1 MCTALKHQK
10 YSKFMIQSTNKIL
23 VPIDFSEQSLI
34 ALEQSYN
41 LAREYHAEI
50 TLLHVIEEGG
60 MLAKFFSKEQHAD
73 MKKNIQEQLDKLAIE
88 EGKKAKLTVNTL
100 IARGTVYEKVNEVA
114 ELINATM
121 IVMGTNGDQGLK
133 KKFIGSN
140 ALRVV
145 RESKIPVITIKGKH
159 HRKGCKNIVLPL
171 DLSKETRE
179 KVSNAIELSRLF
191 GGSTIRVV
199 SVLFTTDEFVVNRIT
214 RQLGQVKAF
223 LEKEN
228 VECSAEIIKGI
239 KGEETLAQNILEY
252 AQKVEGDLIMIMTQQ
267 EVDFTQYF
275 IGSSAQEI
283 INHSKIPVLS
293 IRPTVKKDTTVF
305 PNPY

>member
-1 MCTALKHQK
+1 
-10 YSKFMIQSTNKIL
+10 MIQASNKIL

-50 TLLHVIEEGG
+50 TLLNVIEESG
-60 MLAKFFSKEQHAD
+60 MLAKFFSNQQHD
-73 MKKNIQEQLDKLAIE
+73 DLKKKVQDQLDALAVDVE
-88 EGKKAKLTVNTL
+88 KKSGV
-100 IARGTVYEKVNEVA
+100 KVNVIIAKGSTYDKIAEVA
-114 ELINATM
+114 EMINATL

-140 ALRVV
+140 ALRVI
-145 RESKIPVITIKGKH
+145 RESTVPVITIKGKH
-159 HRKGCKNIVLPL
+159 HRNGCKTIVLPL

-179 KVSNAIELSRLF
+179 KVDKAVEFSRLF
-191 GGSTIRVV
+191 HGAVVRVV

-214 RQLGQVKAF
+214 RQLGQVKSF

-228 VECSAEIIKGI
+228 VECTAEIIKGI

-252 AQKVEGDLIMIMTQQ
+252 AVKVEGDLLMIMTQQ
-267 EVDFTQYF
+267 EIDFTEFF

-293 IRPTVKKDTTVF
+293 IRPQLKKDTSVF
-305 PNPY
+305 TNPY

>member
-1 MCTALKHQK
+1 
-10 YSKFMIQSTNKIL
+10 MIQASNKIL

-50 TLLHVIEEGG
+50 TLLNVIEEGG
-60 MLAKFFSKEQHAD
+60 MLAKFFSNQQHD
-73 MKKNIQEQLDKLAIE
+73 DIKKKIQEQLDSLATDVE
-88 EGKKAKLTVNTL
+88 KKSGVKVNTI
-100 IARGTVYEKVNEVA
+100 IAKGSTYDKIAEVA
-114 ELINATM
+114 DMINATL
-121 IVMGTNGDQGLK
+121 IVMGTNGDEGLK

-145 RESKIPVITIKGKH
+145 RESNVPVITIKGKH
-159 HRKGCKNIVLPL
+159 HRNGCKTIVLPL

-179 KVSNAIELSRLF
+179 KVDKAVEFSRLF
-191 GGSTIRVV
+191 HGAVVRVV

-228 VECSAEIIKGI
+228 VECTAEIIKGI

-252 AQKVEGDLIMIMTQQ
+252 AVKVEGDLLMIMTQQ
-267 EVDFTQYF
+267 EIDFTEFF

-283 INHSKIPVLS
+283 IYHSKIPVLS
-293 IRPTVKKDTTVF
+293 IRPQAKRDTTVF
-305 PNPY
+305 TNPY

>member
-1 MCTALKHQK
+1 
-10 YSKFMIQSTNKIL
+10 MIQATNKIL
-23 VPIDFSEQSLI
+23 VPVDFSEQSLI

-41 LAREYHAEI
+41 LAREYNAEI
-50 TLLHVIEEGG
+50 TLLNVVDEGG
-60 MLAKFFSKEQHAD
+60 MLAKFFSKEQHED
-73 MKKNIQEQLDKLAIE
+73 MKKSIQKQLDDLAKDAE
-88 EGKKAKLTVNTL
+88 KKSGLKFNTL
-100 IARGTVYEKVNEVA
+100 VAKGHIYDKINEVA
-114 ELINATM
+114 DLINATM
-121 IVMGTNGDQGLK
+121 IIMGTNGDGNLK
-133 KKFIGSN
+133 KRFIGSN

-145 RESKIPVITIKGKH
+145 RESKVPVITIRGKH

-179 KVSNAIELSRLF
+179 KVSKAIELSHHF
-191 GGSTIRVV
+191 GGATIRVV
-199 SVLFTTDEFVVNRIT
+199 SVLFTADEFVVNRIT

-228 VECSAEIIKGI
+228 IECTAEIIKGI

-252 AQKVEGDLIMIMTQQ
+252 ANKVEGDLILIMTQQ

-283 INHSKIPVLS
+283 INHSTIPVMS
-293 IRPTVKKDTTVF
+293 ILPQHKKDTTVF
-305 PNPY
+305 TNPY

>member
-1 MCTALKHQK
+1 
-10 YSKFMIQSTNKIL
+10 MISSTNKIL

-41 LAREYHAEI
+41 LAKEYHAEI
-50 TLLHVIEEGG
+50 TLLHVIDEGG
-60 MLAKFFSKEQHAD
+60 MLSKFFSKEQHD
-73 MKKNIQEQLDKLAIE
+73 DLKKKVQEQLDKLAE
-88 EGKKAKLTVNTL
+88 EESKKTKLKIHTLVGKGVIYDK
-100 IARGTVYEKVNEVA
+100 INEVA

-121 IVMGTNGDQGLK
+121 IIMGTNGDEGLK
-133 KKFIGSN
+133 KRFIGSN
-140 ALRVV
+140 ALRVA

-179 KVSNAIELSRLF
+179 KVSKAIELSKLF
-191 GGSTIRVV
+191 GGATIRVV

-228 VECSAEIIKGI
+228 IECTAEIIKGI

-293 IRPTVKKDTTVF
+293 IRPVLRKDTTSF
-305 PNPY
+305 PHPY

>member
-1 MCTALKHQK
+1 
-10 YSKFMIQSTNKIL
+10 MIQSTNKIL

-41 LAREYHAEI
+41 LAREYNAEI

-60 MLAKFFSKEQHAD
+60 MLAKFFSKEQHED
-73 MKKNIQEQLDKLAIE
+73 MKKKIQEQLDQLAVE
-88 EGKKAKLTVNTL
+88 QEKKNNIKINTL
-100 IARGTVYEKVNEVA
+100 VARGPVYEKINEVA

-121 IVMGTNGDQGLK
+121 IIMGTNGGEGEGIK
-133 KKFIGSN
+133 KRFIGSN

-179 KVSNAIELSRLF
+179 KVSNAIQLSRLF
-191 GGSTIRVV
+191 GGATIRVV

-228 VECSAEIIKGI
+228 IECTAEIIKGI

-293 IRPTVKKDTTVF
+293 IRPVPKKDTTVF

>member
-1 MCTALKHQK
+1 
-10 YSKFMIQSTNKIL
+10 MIQSTNKIL

-41 LAREYHAEI
+41 IAREYHAEI
-50 TLLHVIEEGG
+50 TLLHVIEESG
-60 MLAKFFSKEQHAD
+60 MLTKFFSNQQHD
-73 MKKNIQEQLDKLAIE
+73 DLKKNVQKELDKLAAE
-88 EGKKAKLTVNTL
+88 VEKKAKVTVNTL
-100 IARGTVYEKVNEVA
+100 IAKGSIYEKVAEVA

-121 IVMGTNGDQGLK
+121 IVMGTHGDDVK
-133 KKFIGSN
+133 RKRFIGSN

-145 RESKIPVITIKGKH
+145 RESSVPVITIKGKH

-179 KVSNAIELSRLF
+179 KVTKAIELSKLF
-191 GGSTIRVV
+191 GGASIRVV
-199 SVLFTTDEFVVNRIT
+199 SVLFTTDEFVVNRLT

-223 LEKEN
+223 LEKEDI
-228 VECSAEIIKGI
+228 ECTAEIIKGI
-239 KGEETLAQNILEY
+239 RGEETLAENILEY
-252 AQKVEGDLIMIMTQQ
+252 AAKVEGDLIMIMTQQ

-293 IRPTVKKDTTVF
+293 IRPLPKKDTTLF

>member
-1 MCTALKHQK
+1 
-10 YSKFMIQSTNKIL
+10 MIQASNKIL

-50 TLLHVIEEGG
+50 TLLNVIEEGG
-60 MLAKFFSKEQHAD
+60 MLAKFFSNQQHD
-73 MKKNIQEQLDKLAIE
+73 DLKKKVQDQLDALAVDVE
-88 EGKKAKLTVNTL
+88 KKSGV
-100 IARGTVYEKVNEVA
+100 KVNVIIAKGSTYDKIAEVGDM
-114 ELINATM
+114 INATL
-121 IVMGTNGDQGLK
+121 IVMGTNGDEGLK

-145 RESKIPVITIKGKH
+145 RESTVPVITIKGKH
-159 HRKGCKNIVLPL
+159 HRNGCKTIVLPL

-179 KVSNAIELSRLF
+179 KVDKAVELSRLF
-191 GGSTIRVV
+191 HGAVVRVV

-214 RQLGQVKAF
+214 RQLGQVKSF

-228 VECSAEIIKGI
+228 IECTAEIIKGI

-252 AQKVEGDLIMIMTQQ
+252 AVKVEGDLLMIMTQQ
-267 EVDFTQYF
+267 EIDFTEFF

-293 IRPTVKKDTTVF
+293 IRPQVKKDTSVF
-305 PNPY
+305 TNPY

>member
-1 MCTALKHQK
+1 
-10 YSKFMIQSTNKIL
+10 MIQSSNKIL

-34 ALEQSYN
+34 ALDQSYN
-41 LAREYHAEI
+41 IAREYNAEI
-50 TLLHVIEEGG
+50 TLLNVIEEEG
-60 MLAKFFSKEQHAD
+60 MLARFFSAEQHD
-73 MKKNIQEQLDKLAIE
+73 DIKKKIQQQLDKLAADSS
-88 EGKKAKLTVNTL
+88 KKSKIKVNSLVAKG
-100 IARGTVYEKVNEVA
+100 AVYEKINEVS

-121 IVMGTNGDQGLK
+121 IIMGTNGDNNLK

-159 HRKGCKNIVLPL
+159 HRDGCKNIVLPL

-179 KVSNAIELSRLF
+179 KVSKAIELSRHF
-191 GGSTIRVV
+191 GAAIRVV

-214 RQLGQVKAF
+214 RQLGQVKGF

-228 VECSAEIIKGI
+228 VECTAEIIKGV

-252 AQKVEGDLIMIMTQQ
+252 AQKVEGDLIMVMTQQ
-267 EVDFTQYF
+267 EVDFTLYF

-283 INHSKIPVLS
+283 IDHSVIPVLS
-293 IRPTVKKDTTVF
+293 IRPMIKKDTTLF

>member
-1 MCTALKHQK
+1 MTP
-10 YSKFMIQSTNKIL
+10 STNKIL
-23 VPIDFSEQSLI
+23 VPIDFSAQSLI

-41 LAREYHAEI
+41 LAREYNAEI
-50 TLLHVIEEGG
+50 TLLHVIEESG
-60 MLAKFFSKEQHAD
+60 MLAKLFSKEQHD
-73 MKKNIQEQLDKLAIE
+73 DLKKKVQEQLDKLADE
-88 EGKKAKLTVNTL
+88 EAKKAKLKISTL
-100 IARGTVYEKVNEVA
+100 VGKGTVYEKINEVA
-114 ELINATM
+114 EMINATM
-121 IVMGTNGDQGLK
+121 IIMGTNGEEGLK

-145 RESKIPVITIKGKH
+145 RESRIPVITIKGKH

-179 KVSNAIELSRLF
+179 KVSKAIELSKVF
-191 GGSTIRVV
+191 GGATIRVV
-199 SVLFTTDEFVVNRIT
+199 SVLFTTDEFIVNRIT

-228 VECSAEIIKGI
+228 IECTAEIIKGI

-252 AQKVEGDLIMIMTQQ
+252 AHKVEGDLIMIMTQQ

-293 IRPTVKKDTTVF
+293 IRPVTKKDTTVF

>member
-1 MCTALKHQK
+1 
-10 YSKFMIQSTNKIL
+10 MIQSTNKIL

-34 ALEQSYN
+34 ALDQSYN
-41 LAREYHAEI
+41 LAREYNAEI
-50 TLLHVIEEGG
+50 TLLHVIEEGS
-60 MLAKFFSKEQHAD
+60 MLAKFFSKEQQED
-73 MKKNIQEQLDKLAIE
+73 MKQKIQKQLDQLAIE
-88 EGKKAKLTVNTL
+88 QEKKNKIKMNTL
-100 IARGTVYEKVNEVA
+100 IAKGAVYDKINEVA

-121 IVMGTNGDQGLK
+121 IIMGTNGGEGEGIK
-133 KKFIGSN
+133 KRFIGSN

-179 KVSNAIELSRLF
+179 KVSNAIQLSRLF
-191 GGSTIRVV
+191 GGATIRVV

-214 RQLGQVKAF
+214 RQLGQVKSF

-228 VECSAEIIKGI
+228 VECTAEIIKGI

-293 IRPTVKKDTTVF
+293 IRPLPKKDTSLF